1 MSLKACLALSC
12 FVSGEPGLTPL
23 TLLAELTKPSHSC
36 FFTSYIYPI
45 RPKSILHL
53 PYTFY
58 SFQIYP
64 IYPRST
70 LSILSILISNLDL
83 TYQSYQSQIYP
94 INPSHP
100 VRHRYILSILSILD
114 LPYASQIR
122 PIHPRSILSILEIPD
137 IYSPSYQSQIYP
149 IRSRFILSI
158 PELSYPSYQPQI
170 YPIDPSHPIRLLQ
183 IFTMLTYRIRLQRR
197 KYIINLIFHV
207 LFHTCPF
214 FANII

>member
-114 LPYASQIR
+114 LPYASQIC
-122 PIHPRSILSILEIPD
+122 PIRPRSILSVLD
-137 IYSPSYQSQIYP
+137 LFYQSQNYP
-149 IRSRFILSI
+149 SILSTLDL
-158 PELSYPSYQPQI
+158 PYRSQPSYPSAL
-170 YPIDPSHPIRLLQ
+170 D
-183 IFTMLTYRIRLQRR
+183 
-197 KYIINLIFHV
+197 FH
-207 LFHTCPF
+207 H
-214 FANII
+214 ANIQDKTSETKIHN